1 VKTLEGTEEFTPIIF
16 QLLVTQTSFNS

>member
-16 QLLVTQTSFNS
+16 QLLVTQTFFNS